1 MMIANRLVVFL
12 VILLTNY
19 ACQNLAP
26 TVKEKKPNV
35 TTRVVFLSGIIA
47 VAYLFSGLSF
57 YLLLQNRFVYG
68 NQVVTNL
75 VSAAIIAL
83 IAAGLCLLIV
93 PAKKHFLTT
102 DLKKTI
108 LVSVLLLTVA
118 TVTQFP
124 YTDYLTNLF
133 VAVSMYFLFSCAL
146 SGVHTR
152 NQIAAIPPILKGLP
166 LDIVTL
172 FLFYLSFSF
181 LNGVFF
187 NYLF

>member
-47 VAYLFSGLSF
+47 VAYLLSGLSF

-83 IAAGLCLLIV
+83 IAASLCLLIV
-93 PAKKHFLTT
+93 PAKNRFLTN

-108 LVSVLLLTVA
+108 LVSVILL
-118 TVTQFP
+118 
-124 YTDYLTNLF
+124 
-133 VAVSMYFLFSCAL
+133 
-146 SGVHTR
+146 
-152 NQIAAIPPILKGLP
+152 II
-166 LDIVTL
+166 
-172 FLFYLSFSF
+172 
-181 LNGVFF
+181 
-187 NYLF
+187 

>member
-108 LVSVLLLTVA
+108 LVSVILLTVA

-124 YTDYLTNLF
+124 YTHYLTNLF
-133 VAVSMYFLFSCAL
+133 VAVGMYFLFSCAL
-146 SGVHTR
+146 SGDHTR
-152 NQIAAIPPILKGLP
+152 NQIAAIPPILKGFP

>member
-1 MMIANRLVVFL
+1 MIIANRLVVFL

-93 PAKKHFLTT
+93 PAKKPFL
-102 DLKKTI
+102 D
-108 LVSVLLLTVA
+108 
-118 TVTQFP
+118 
-124 YTDYLTNLF
+124 D
-133 VAVSMYFLFSCAL
+133 
-146 SGVHTR
+146 
-152 NQIAAIPPILKGLP
+152 
-166 LDIVTL
+166 
-172 FLFYLSFSF
+172 
-181 LNGVFF
+181 
-187 NYLF
+187 